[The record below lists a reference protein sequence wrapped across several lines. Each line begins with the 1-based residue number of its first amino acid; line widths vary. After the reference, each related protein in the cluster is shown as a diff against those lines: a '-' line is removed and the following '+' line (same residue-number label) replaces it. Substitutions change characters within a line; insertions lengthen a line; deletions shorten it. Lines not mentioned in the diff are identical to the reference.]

1 MCCLAHA
8 RRKWDEALKSLP
20 KEVKNKP
27 CAAKEGLDFCNR
39 LYRVEHELEDVSPKE
54 RYEGRLEKSK
64 PILDEFYKWLKYQ
77 RPRITPKST
86 TGKAITYCLNQWD
99 KLNNY
104 LLDGRLYCDNN
115 ISERSIKGFVI
126 SRKNFLFC
134 NTPNGA
140 TASAMI
146 YSIIETSKANS
157 LKPFEYM
164 TYLLKTLPNVDVK
177 DQSVLDSLM
186 PWSVE

>member
-1 MCCLAHA
+1 
-8 RRKWDEALKSLP
+8 
-20 KEVKNKP
+20 
-27 CAAKEGLDFCNR
+27 
-39 LYRVEHELEDVSPKE
+39 
-54 RYEGRLEKSK
+54 
-64 PILDEFYKWLKYQ
+64 
-77 RPRITPKST
+77 
-86 TGKAITYCLNQWD
+86 LNQWD

-186 PWSVE
+186 PWSVELPESCRLNDKSLSQKEQ